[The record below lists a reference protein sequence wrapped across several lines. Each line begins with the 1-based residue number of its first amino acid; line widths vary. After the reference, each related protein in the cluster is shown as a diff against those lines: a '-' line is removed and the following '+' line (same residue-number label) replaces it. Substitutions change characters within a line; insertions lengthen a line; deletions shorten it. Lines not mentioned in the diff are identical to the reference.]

1 MVLGSLEV
9 DVVYGDQIATLPL
22 LIIAGDGPSLLG
34 RDWLMKLRLDWQRL
48 GLYHMQAAPPTV
60 LQNVLQ
66 KHGTV
71 FRDELGLVK

>member
-22 LIIAGDGPSLLG
+22 LIIAGGPSLLG
-34 RDWLMKLRLDWQRL
+34 RDWLMKLQLDWQRL